1 MEGRCFWT
9 REVLIMIKRVQIKG
23 DTWYRL
29 VSRTG
34 KNLGTYRT
42 RKEAEERERQVM
54 FFKNKNKG

>member
-1 MEGRCFWT
+1 
-9 REVLIMIKRVQIKG
+9 MIKRVQIKG

-29 VSRTG
+29 VSRTE

-54 FFKNKNKG
+54 FFKNKKKG

>member
-1 MEGRCFWT
+1 
-9 REVLIMIKRVQIKG
+9 MIKRVQKNG

-34 KNLGTYRT
+34 KNLGTYRS

-54 FFKNKNKG
+54 FFKNKKT

>member
-1 MEGRCFWT
+1 
-9 REVLIMIKRVQIKG
+9 MIKRVQIKG

-29 VSRTG
+29 ASRTG

>member
-1 MEGRCFWT
+1 
-9 REVLIMIKRVQIKG
+9 MIKRVQIKG

-42 RKEAEERERQVM
+42 REKAEKRERQVM